1 MKFSLKKSSNFL
13 YYFVLTTIV
22 LVLSFFYYHSQTALE
37 SNKLMAHS
45 QQVISKNNDILMNTI
60 NIETGFR
67 GFLLSRDESFL
78 EHFNKSKKEII
89 PNLNVLLNLT
99 RDNHQQQSNILLL
112 KKKIIEKLNTITK
125 TIEFYKK
132 NNINTDEKKHFFK
145 FENKQTNAIRKIIQ
159 DIDKIENVVYNDRK
173 LNNDKENQ
181 YSSLILLTILILSIL
196 ISILIIY
203 SIKNKTNRNDE
214 LIALTDSQKL
224 YSKYTLSLIE
234 ASLDPLVTINTDG
247 KITDMNEATV
257 RITGIERNKLIGSD
271 FFDYFT
277 EQQKAREVYQEVFE
291 KGSVADSPLTLRHKD
306 GKLTDV
312 LFNGSVY
319 KDDIGNVLGVVIVAR
334 DIAEQKWALDI
345 RIANKEL
352 AYQNDEKEKRA
363 AELAIANK
371 ELEYQNNEKEKRAN
385 ELFIANEELA
395 FQNNEKEKRANELS
409 IANEELA
416 YQNDEKEK
424 RAAELVIANKELAY
438 QNDEKEKRAAELV
451 IANKEL
457 EYQNDEKEKRANEL
471 LIANEELAFQND
483 EKEKRANEL
492 LIANEELEYQNT
504 VKEKRAAE
512 LIIANKE
519 LVFQN
524 DEKEKRAAELVIAN
538 KELLFQ
544 TGEKQDRAAELVIA
558 NKELLFQ
565 TGEKQDRAAELV
577 VADKELDFQNKEK
590 EKRKIENKALEVYSN
605 SLKQASQYSLSLIE
619 ASRDPLITINT
630 EGKITDMN
638 EATVRVIGIERKKLI
653 GSDFFDYFT
662 DQQKAREV
670 YQEVFEKGSVADSPL
685 TLQNKDGKLTD
696 VLFNGSVYKDDIGN
710 VLGVVI
716 VARDIAEQKRIEN
729 ELIEAKISAEKA
741 TAIAE
746 DAQTNAENASLIA
759 REAVKSKQQF
769 LSNMS
774 HEIRTPMN
782 AIIGFTKVIL
792 KTGLTAKQKEY
803 LTAIKISGDALI
815 VLINDI
821 LDLAKVDSGKMTF
834 EQIPFKLNLS
844 ISLMLH
850 LFETKINEKNLKLEL
865 EFDKNIPEVLAGD
878 PVRLNQIIL
887 NLVSNAIKFTSIG
900 QITVSINLLNED
912 ENNVFI
918 QFSVKDTGIGISSE
932 KIEGLFENFQQANSS
947 TSRIF
952 GGTGLGLAI
961 VKQLVEPQGGTLNV
975 ESTVDVGSTFSFILP
990 FKKTNE
996 TLLLESEIVVVDNE
1010 LKDIKVLVVED
1021 LELNQLLIRTLLD
1034 DFGFE
1039 CEIAANGKLAIERLE
1054 TKDFDI
1060 ILMDLQ
1066 MPEMNGF
1073 EATEYIR
1080 NKLKLTIPII
1090 ALTADVTTIDAEKCI
1105 EAGMNDYISKP
1116 VDEGKLFRKMIAL
1129 IQKPMSQETNIYASN
1144 SSSINV
1150 DLSYLKERTKSNSK
1164 LMSEMISI
1172 YLEQT
1177 PKLILTMKEGYKD
1190 LDWEKLH
1197 ASVHKIIPSFSIMGI
1212 DTKYE
1217 NLAKKI
1223 QEYASNYEN
1232 HENLEELIT
1241 QLETGCNIA
1250 CTELEQELKIINTK
1264 L

>member
-1 MKFSLKKSSNFL
+1 MKFSLKILPYSLF
-13 YYFVLTTIV
+13 YFVILIIV
-22 LVLSFFYYHSQTALE
+22 LFLSFFYFHYQKALKTDTLKTQSQEIIT
-37 SNKLMAHS
+37 
-45 QQVISKNNDILMNTI
+45 NNRIILVNI
-60 NIETGFR
+60 IDIETGFR
-67 GFLLSRDESFL
+67 EYIFTKDKSFL
-78 EHFNKSKKEII
+78 NYYNTSKVDI
-89 PNLNVLLNLT
+89 LLNLNSLINLT
-99 RDNHQQQSNILLL
+99 KDNKKQQIRILLL
-112 KKKIIEKLNTITK
+112 KKKTLKKLSILTK
-125 TIEFYKK
+125 TIEYYKTNNLSAIDK
-132 NNINTDEKKHFFK
+132 NHVFKIEKK
-145 FENKQTNAIRKIIQ
+145 QT
-159 DIDKIENVVYNDRK
+159 DTFRK
-173 LNNDKENQ
+173 LIDEINKEEIVLLNKHTLENDKENQ
-181 YSSLILLTILILSIL
+181 YSSIILLIILILLIL
-196 ISILIIY
+196 ISILIINN
-203 SIKNKTNRNDE
+203 IKNQTNRNDD
-214 LIALTDSQKL
+214 LIALTDSQKS

-234 ASLDPLVTINTDG
+234 ASLDPLVTINTAG

-257 RITGIERNKLIGSD
+257 RITGIERKKLIGSD

-306 GKLTDV
+306 GKLTEV

-319 KDDIGNVLGVVIVAR
+319 KDDVGNVIGVVIVAR
-334 DIAEQKWALDI
+334 DIAEQKWALDL

-363 AELAIANK
+363 AELVIANE
-371 ELEYQNNEKEKRAN
+371 ELEYQNDEKEKRAN

-395 FQNNEKEKRANELS
+395 FQNDEKEKRANEL
-409 IANEELA
+409 L
-416 YQNDEKEK
+416 
-424 RAAELVIANKELAY
+424 IANKELAY
-438 QNDEKEKRAAELV
+438 QNDEKEKLAAELV

-512 LIIANKE
+512 LIIANEE
-519 LVFQN
+519 LAFQN
-524 DEKEKRAAELVIAN
+524 NEKEKRAAELVIAN

-577 VADKELDFQNKEK
+577 VADIELDFQNKEK
-590 EKRKIENKALEVYSN
+590 EKRKIENKALEDYSN
-605 SLKQASQYSLSLIE
+605 SLKLASQYSLSLIE
-619 ASRDPLITINT
+619 ASRDPLVTINT

-638 EATVRVIGIERKKLI
+638 EATVRVTGIERKVLI

-696 VLFNGSVYKDDIGN
+696 VLFNGSVYKDDVGN

-741 TAIAE
+741 TGIAE
-746 DAQTNAENASLIA
+746 DAQMKAENATLIA
-759 REAVKSKQQF
+759 EEAVKSKQQF

-850 LFETKINEKNLKLEL
+850 LFETKINEKNLKLVF

-900 QITVSINLLNED
+900 QITVSINLLKED
-912 ENNVFI
+912 KNNVFI
-918 QFSVKDTGIGISSE
+918 QFCVKDTGIGISSD
-932 KIEGLFENFQQANSS
+932 KIEGLFENFQQAASS

-990 FKKTNE
+990 FKKTHE
-996 TLLLESEIVVVDNE
+996 TLILESEIVVVNNKLE
-1010 LKDIKVLVVED
+1010 DIKVLVVED

-1034 DFGFE
+1034 GFGFE
-1039 CEIAANGKLAIERLE
+1039 CEISTNGKLAIERLE
-1054 TKDFDI
+1054 TNDFDI

-1090 ALTADVTTIDAEKCI
+1090 ALTADVTTIDVEKCI

-1116 VDEGKLFRKMIAL
+1116 VDEGELFRKMIAL
-1129 IQKPMSQETNIYASN
+1129 IQKPMSEETNSYASN
-1144 SSSINV
+1144 SDIINI
-1150 DLSYLKERTKSNSK
+1150 DLSYLVKLTKSNPKS
-1164 LMSEMISI
+1164 MSEMISI
-1172 YLEQT
+1172 FLVQT
-1177 PKLILTMKEGYKD
+1177 PQLIQSMKEGYKD
-1190 LDWEKLH
+1190 LDFEKLY
-1197 ASVHKIIPSFSIMGI
+1197 ASAHKMIPSFSIMGM

-1217 NLAKKI
+1217 TISIKI
-1223 QEYASNYEN
+1223 QEYASNHEN
-1232 HENLEELIT
+1232 HETLGGLIK
-1241 QLETGCNIA
+1241 QLEMGCNIA
-1250 CTELEQELKIINTK
+1250 CSELEQKLITINTI

>member
-1 MKFSLKKSSNFL
+1 MKFSLKNSLNNL
-13 YYFVLTTIV
+13 YYFIIATIL
-22 LVLSFFYYHSQTALE
+22 LVVSLFYYHSQKMLE
-37 SNKLMAHS
+37 LNNSLSNSK
-45 QQVISKNNDILMNTI
+45 QIISKTNDILLNTI
-60 NIETGFR
+60 NIENSFR
-67 GFLLSRDESFL
+67 GYILSGDESFL
-78 EHFNKSKKEII
+78 EPFYKSKKEIAT
-89 PNLNVLLNLT
+89 NLN
-99 RDNHQQQSNILLL
+99 LL
-112 KKKIIEKLNTITK
+112 KKLTKFNKIQQIFISELN
-125 TIEFYKK
+125 
-132 NNINTDEKKHFFK
+132 
-145 FENKQTNAIRKIIQ
+145 
-159 DIDKIENVVYNDRK
+159 DKIELKVSTIKEKINYAKANDFTTIEKMRAVNLGKNQTNEIKKSIKDINKIEIKLLNDRE
-173 LNNDKENQ
+173 LENEKVIQ
-181 YSSLILLTILILSIL
+181 YSNLILPTILILLIIIL
-196 ISILIIY
+196 IVTISI
-203 SIKNKTNRNDE
+203 IKNQNLKNEKLT
-214 LIALTDSQKL
+214 ALTDSQKL
-224 YSKYTLSLIE
+224 YSKYSLSLIE

-257 RITGIERNKLIGSD
+257 RITGIERSKLIGSD

-319 KDDIGNVLGVVIVAR
+319 KDDFGNVLGVVIVAR
-334 DIAEQKWALDI
+334 DIAEQKWALDL

-363 AELAIANK
+363 AELVIANK

-395 FQNNEKEKRANELS
+395 FQNDEKEKRANELL

-424 RAAELVIANKELAY
+424 RAAELVIANKEL
-438 QNDEKEKRAAELV
+438 
-451 IANKEL
+451 
-457 EYQNDEKEKRANEL
+457 EYQNEEKEKRANEL

-512 LIIANKE
+512 LIVANKE
-519 LVFQN
+519 LAFQN

-590 EKRKIENKALEVYSN
+590 EKRKIENKALEIYSN

-619 ASRDPLITINT
+619 ASRDPLVTINK

-638 EATVRVIGIERKKLI
+638 EATVRIMGIERKKLI

-662 DQQKAREV
+662 NQQKAREV

-746 DAQTNAENASLIA
+746 DAQTKAENATLIA

-821 LDLAKVDSGKMTF
+821 LDLAKVDSGKMVF

-850 LFETKINEKNLKLEL
+850 LFETKIHEKNLELVL

-900 QITVSINLLNED
+900 QITVSINLLKED

-932 KIEGLFENFQQANSS
+932 KIEGLFENFQQATSS

-961 VKQLVEPQGGTLNV
+961 VKQLVEPQGGTLKV
-975 ESTVDVGSTFSFILP
+975 ESKLDVGSTFSFILP
-990 FKKTNE
+990 FKKTDE
-996 TLLLESEIVVVDNE
+996 TIIFESEILEVDNE

-1039 CEIAANGKLAIERLE
+1039 SEIAGNGRIAIERLE
-1054 TKDFDI
+1054 TSSFDI

-1105 EAGMNDYISKP
+1105 EFGMNDYISKP

-1129 IQKPMSQETNIYASN
+1129 IQKPMSEETNSYASN
-1144 SSSINV
+1144 SSSKPI
-1150 DLSYLKERTKSNSK
+1150 DLSYLMERTKSNPK
-1164 LMSEMISI
+1164 LMSEMIAI
-1172 YLEQT
+1172 YLAQT
-1177 PKLILTMKEGYKD
+1177 PTLISAIRESHKD
-1190 LDWEKLH
+1190 ENLELLH
-1197 ASVHKIIPSFSIMGI
+1197 AAVHKMIPSFSIMGI
-1212 DTKYE
+1212 DSKYE
-1217 NLAKKI
+1217 IIAKKI
-1223 QEYASNYEN
+1223 QEFASNKDN
-1232 HENLEELIT
+1232 NIDLVSLIQ
-1241 QLETGCNIA
+1241 QLETGCEVA
-1250 CTELEQELKIINTK
+1250 CNELQQELIIINSK